1 MCLLAIAFSFF
12 HTRSTHLWHFV
23 SMHTRIIFILVVPVG
38 FFFVTTVIILLV
50 KLKTYIIIESYY
62 VVPTGILNVIFQL

>member
-1 MCLLAIAFSFF
+1 
-12 HTRSTHLWHFV
+12 
-23 SMHTRIIFILVVPVG
+23 MHTRISFILVVPVG
-38 FFFVTTVIILLV
+38 FFFFVITTVIILLV

>member
-1 MCLLAIAFSFF
+1 
-12 HTRSTHLWHFV
+12 
-23 SMHTRIIFILVVPVG
+23 MHTRIIFILVVPVG